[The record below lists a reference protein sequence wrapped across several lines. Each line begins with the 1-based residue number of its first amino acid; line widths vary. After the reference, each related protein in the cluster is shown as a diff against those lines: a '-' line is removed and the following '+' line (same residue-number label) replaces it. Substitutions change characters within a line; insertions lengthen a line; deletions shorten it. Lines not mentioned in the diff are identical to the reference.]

1 MKVKEAKESLYSL
14 IEALNKCNENSEFV
28 LDIYD
33 NFGSYYRGYFDDWC
47 LDTTTE
53 IVSLNIE

>member
-1 MKVKEAKESLYSL
+1 MNVKEAKESLYSL

-33 NFGSYYRGYFDDWC
+33 NSGSYYRGHFDDWC